1 MFLGVPRLY
10 DAFMPP
16 SCEDKASIP
25 AMVLFRISR
34 YIGNLTLSG
43 ILFRKV
49 QNAFGGNIHAYLTAA
64 LRSSRTRPDLRAWV
78 LTVEGYGLTETA
90 SAYIVQ
96 RFDRIKP
103 GSVGCRCP
111 IPR

>member
-1 MFLGVPRLY
+1 MMKIR
-10 DAFMPP
+10 
-16 SCEDKASIP
+16 ASIP

-49 QNAFGGNIHAYLTAA
+49 QNAFGGNIHAYLTGGAPLLKNTA
-64 LRSSRTRPDLRAWV
+64 RDLRA
-78 LTVEGYGLTETA
+78 LGFKLVEGYGLTETA
-90 SAYIVQ
+90 PLISFN

-103 GSVGCRCP
+103 GSVGLPMP